1 MAIYSDS
8 FSQILAS
15 INRLNG
21 LNLSVDQYLFGLP
34 SEYVPPEPDPDVK
47 ITLAQKA
54 IDEKLNTRMMVTAK
68 DQYSL
73 YQGEVEVF
81 YHRMD
86 LSDLI
91 RQTNL
96 IADVMEAT
104 STQDIINSLNKKYG
118 LILTPADVL
127 VRPLTDEEKDLDNN
141 LGVVIEAMPNSWG
154 WKGSVKV
161 GLRRGGYKLSDY
173 VTDLTVSAF
182 DYPAAYSTK
191 PFATVYSYWR
201 DFSAYQ
207 AQLKTVEV
215 GTDQMAAIM
224 AVLTAATGA
233 AWVMTPSVRNSLAGA
248 TVVAVG
254 ECAEYPE
261 TYNVQ
266 YDRFVRVSLDPVLCL
281 GYIGDLYIHYNL
293 PMEL

>member
-1 MAIYSDS
+1 MAIYQDS

-21 LNLSVDQYLFGLP
+21 LTLTLDQYTFGIP
-34 SEYVPPEPDPDVK
+34 SAYVPPEDPEGTILSQV
-47 ITLAQKA
+47 A
-54 IDEKLNTRMMVTAK
+54 INEKLNTQMVISAK

-73 YQGEVEVF
+73 YQGDVTVY

-86 LSDLI
+86 LTELT

-96 IADVMEAT
+96 IADVMVAT
-104 STQDIINSLNKKYG
+104 STQDVVNSLNKKYG
-118 LILTPADVL
+118 LILTAEDIVI
-127 VRPLTDEEKDLDNN
+127 RPLTDEEKDLDTTT
-141 LGVVIEAMPNSWG
+141 GVVIEAMPNSWG
-154 WKGSVKV
+154 WIGSVKV

-191 PFATVYSYWR
+191 PFATVYTYWR
-201 DFSAYQ
+201 DFSAYH
-207 AQLKTVEV
+207 AQLINVEPGV
-215 GTDQMAAIM
+215 DQMDVVRT
-224 AVLTAATGA
+224 VLSAATA
-233 AWVMTPSVRNSLAGA
+233 SAWVMTPSVRYSLAGA

-254 ECAEYPE
+254 ECGEFPE

-266 YDRFVRVSLDPVLCL
+266 YDRFIRVSLDPVLCL
-281 GYIGDLYIHYNL
+281 GYIGDLYFHYNL
-293 PMEL
+293 PVEP